1 MRNELVKLNVTNI
14 SALTLKEIK
23 TDVSFKKFL
32 KDTFLITTSIGK
44 NNLKF
49 IIDDL
54 KFIIDQIGE
63 KQKIIILCC

>member
-1 MRNELVKLNVTNI
+1 MVKLNVTNI